1 MLLNNFFK
9 ILLKGVT
16 MKPNSFIKKIF
27 ISVIFFCLLSFP
39 NLFSQPCSPILV
51 EPPTE
56 QTGTSTIP
64 IFQWESVTNAVEYE
78 IQISDILI
86 FPNDVLV
93 DAFVFTNEYDYNSG
107 STSLNSYTTYYWKV
121 RASDGDS
128 WGNWSDIYSFTT
140 GSSNR
145 LINPNNLTKSFSLLQ
160 NYPNPFN
167 PITIIVFNVENET
180 NVKLIVYDV
189 LGRMVEKLVDKKIKG
204 GKHEI
209 SWNAGHFPSG
219 IYFYKIITNEFTD
232 TKKMLLVK

>member
-1 MLLNNFFK
+1 M
-9 ILLKGVT
+9 
-16 MKPNSFIKKIF
+16 
-27 ISVIFFCLLSFP
+27 
-39 NLFSQPCSPILV
+39 
-51 EPPTE
+51 
-56 QTGTSTIP
+56 
-64 IFQWESVTNAVEYE
+64 
-78 IQISDILI
+78 
-86 FPNDVLV
+86 
-93 DAFVFTNEYDYNSG
+93 
-107 STSLNSYTTYYWKV
+107 